1 MIDIELSD
9 DQLTVTEQIHAVEYS
24 FTIGPFRTEI
34 SPVDEANQHDLVD
47 SSVIFE
53 TNYIQFPD
61 TQTCHVYTG
70 DDLVA
75 TATDSEAFDLEKD
88 EYLIKVDASGGLK
101 LHITVDSAV
110 RFYSKEESSFL
121 KFEGTTN
128 VQFGVRSLHT
138 APAGTVTTPSNLEDA
153 AEAVE
158 YLSSGHKTDSPGR
171 SFPTNRGHPPRIEL
185 GDTFSVDSQ
194 ISKCLSDIEIEIPA
208 TWEALYTATPLVHYL
223 SASLTVEPEA
233 TGFTLRADS
242 AEDVSTESAFVTD
255 PSESDLPSSLPP
267 SKNQWASNILQH
279 IFSLD
284 CAMRAGG
291 HLQEPTNATDTIVS
305 RLEDAGFEPDIDE
318 LYDLPITDRVAQYLK
333 YPPEVTDGITDWHYT
348 ALVPAEPE
356 YLESLPVF
364 GNRLAKIHAQP
375 TTPRND
381 ASHLDSVPTN
391 YRNRDSTIIE
401 WYGDDSP
408 TGGFSGQLTS
418 CRRRL
423 DLAETASVGRP
434 EDSDTTPVEI
444 TVVCNE
450 EGMEYEMK
458 DLYQQSEWLSVDI
471 TKQTH
476 TSCDE
481 LRSIIEEGT
490 DLLHFI
496 GHITADGIHCQD
508 GLLDVD
514 TLEESN
520 ARVFFLNGCESFT
533 QGEMMVDAGS
543 HGGLVTT
550 DSVRNSAAIQFG
562 QSAAKLL
569 NRGFC
574 LGATLHVLH
583 TRLSDL
589 NTYTGIGDSRTTVAP
604 PKNAP
609 TIFNVHEIT
618 SSNEIVV
625 SQEVYPTSS
634 AYDVG
639 TLIFNRL
646 PTGYEAKTN
655 IDVNQEVRC
664 SPDAFFES
672 LGDDQLVTYENT
684 LFRTEGKDLVTANP
698 NARFSASF

>member
-9 DQLTVTEQIHAVEYS
+9 DQLTVTEQIRAVEYS

-53 TNYIQFPD
+53 TNYIQFLK
-61 TQTCHVYTG
+61 TQTCNVYAG
-70 DDLVA
+70 EDLVA
-75 TATDSEAFDLEKD
+75 TATDGDAFDLD
-88 EYLIKVDASGGLK
+88 EGDYLIKVDASGGLK
-101 LHITVDSAV
+101 LYLTVDSAV
-110 RFYSKEESSFL
+110 RFHSKEENSFL
-121 KFEGTTN
+121 KFEGTTE

-138 APAGTVTTPSNLEDA
+138 APAGTITTPPNLEDA

-171 SFPTNRGHPPRIEL
+171 SFPTNRGHPPRIEI
-185 GDTFSVDSQ
+185 GDTFAVDSQ
-194 ISKCLSDIEIEIPA
+194 LSKCLSDIEIEIPA
-208 TWEALYTATPLVHYL
+208 TWEALYAASPLVHYL
-223 SASLTVEPEA
+223 SASLTIDTEA
-233 TGFTLRADS
+233 TGLTLRAGS
-242 AEDVSTESAFVTD
+242 VEDVSTESAFVTD
-255 PSESDLPSSLPP
+255 PAETDLPSSLPS

-291 HLQEPTNATDTIVS
+291 RFQEPTFATDTIVS
-305 RLEDAGFEPDIDE
+305 RLEDAGFDPDIDE

-356 YLESLPVF
+356 YLESVPVF
-364 GNRLAKIHAQP
+364 SNRLAKIHAQP
-375 TTPRND
+375 PTSATD
-381 ASHLDSVPTN
+381 SSHLDSVPTN
-391 YRNRDSTIIE
+391 YRNRDSTTIE

-423 DLAETASVGRP
+423 DLADTTSVARP
-434 EDSDTTPVEI
+434 EDTDTTPVEI

-450 EGMEYEMK
+450 KGMESEMK
-458 DLYQQSEWLSVDI
+458 DLYQESGWLSVDI
-471 TKQTH
+471 TKRTQT
-476 TSCDE
+476 SRDE
-481 LRSIIEEGT
+481 LRTIIEEGA

-496 GHITADGIHCQD
+496 GHITADGIHCRD

-520 ARVFFLNGCESFT
+520 ARVFFLNGCESFA
-533 QGEMMVDAGS
+533 QGELMVDAGS

-550 DSVRNSAAIQFG
+550 DSVRNTAAIQFG

-569 NRGFC
+569 NRGFS

-583 TRLSDL
+583 THLSDL

-609 TIFNVHEIT
+609 TIFSVREIT
-618 SSNEIVV
+618 SSNEIEV
-625 SQEVYPTSS
+625 SLEVYPTSS

-639 TLIFNRL
+639 TLIYNRL

-655 IDVNQEVRC
+655 IDANQEVRC
-664 SPDAFFES
+664 SPDAFFEA

-684 LFRTEGKDLVTANP
+684 LFRTDGKDLVTANP
-698 NARFSASF
+698 NARFSGSF